1 MKSMFRSFNYYNYR
15 LHFTGQSI
23 SLIGTWMQ
31 RVAVSWLVYRITGS
45 AFMLGLISFLALIPA
60 LLLGPI
66 AGNFVDKR
74 NKYKTVLVCQVIF
87 MLQAG
92 VLALLVWLKHYN
104 ITLIAILSLI
114 QGIVATFE
122 TTARQSLVVEFVD
135 NKDDLSN
142 AVALNSSAF
151 NAARLIGPALA
162 GIILS
167 TYGEDACFILNFL
180 SFIPVIICLLLM
192 KLNLKSNNVLN
203 EDIWTG
209 LKKGYHYLEDSPD
222 ISSLII
228 VLAFSSLLVI
238 PFSTLLPVFAKTVFN
253 GNATTFSW
261 FESAGGLGALLGAIY
276 MASLKSG
283 KDLSRIVILSAIIF
297 GAGLILLS
305 AAPTVWLALISTSLA
320 CIGMMMLTSA
330 INTYIQTHSANELRG
345 RAISYYLMAYQGIL
359 PIGTLAIGYFAHVL
373 SAKTI
378 VLIEGILA
386 FIIIVCYYFYNQGKK
401 YNQLQD

>member
-305 AAPTVWLALISTSLA
+305 VAPTVWLALISTSLA